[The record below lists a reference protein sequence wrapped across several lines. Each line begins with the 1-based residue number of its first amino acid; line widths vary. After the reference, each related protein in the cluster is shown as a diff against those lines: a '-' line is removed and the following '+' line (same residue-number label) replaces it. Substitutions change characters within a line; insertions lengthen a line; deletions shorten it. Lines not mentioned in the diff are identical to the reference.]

1 MVVLL
6 CDLSIMN
13 CQFNSSS
20 LSVSFK
26 MKLQLDLNDLQCF
39 QKFMSSNVS
48 FFDKIMT
55 TSFIK
60 HQPISIYQ
68 TFTYYRHLYIYLLS
82 LSTLLSSSFL
92 PYRIF
97 IFSFITRFLTTEQH
111 ITHFSIHLK
120 ANQMGA
126 HGVILQTHF
135 LILIG

>member
-6 CDLSIMN
+6 CELSIMN

-26 MKLQLDLNDLQCF
+26 MKLQLDLKDLQCF

-48 FFDKIMT
+48 YFDKIMT

-60 HQPISIYQ
+60 HQTISIYQ

-82 LSTLLSSSFL
+82 LSILLSSSFL

-97 IFSFITRFLTTEQH
+97 IFSYTRFLTTEQN

-120 ANQMGA
+120 ANQMGIY
-126 HGVILQTHF
+126 GVILQTHF
-135 LILIG
+135 LIQIG